1 MPKITIKNATIKN
14 PISLAGEMIGPCYG
28 SDTSNPEKN
37 YKRGLNA
44 IKAGHG
50 RVLEYADAWFIIED
64 VSARTARQF
73 YTHIGGAPTRTQA
86 STRYI
91 DEVDFRYYTPSTI
104 AVNKDAN
111 NLYIELMRNIN
122 STYKKLQDM
131 GIPTEDVG
139 GILPLNMMTTV
150 SVRMNARTLMTMA
163 AQRLCTR
170 AYHEYRQLM
179 KDIIVALSD
188 YSEEWK
194 TLCGLVM
201 KCKCDVAGYCCEE
214 FSCGRYPKKDSA
226 TA

>member
-91 DEVDFRYYTPSTI
+91 DEGNFEYYTPSTI

-111 NLYIELMRNIN
+111 DLYIELMRNIN
-122 STYKKLQDM
+122 STYKKLQNM

-150 SVRMNARTLMTMA
+150 SVRMNTRTLMTMA

-179 KDIIVALSD
+179 KDIIVALSN
-188 YSEEWK
+188 YSEEWQ

>member
-1 MPKITIKNATIKN
+1 MPKITIKDITPKN
-14 PISLAGEMIGPCYG
+14 PISIAGEMIAPCYG

-44 IKAGHG
+44 IKDGHF
-50 RVLEYADAWFIIED
+50 RTLEYADVWFIMED

-91 DEVDFRYYTPSTI
+91 NESNFKYYTPPYIKENLEDDYDKIMSRIQEAYTDLI
-104 AVNKDAN
+104 EHGANKEDAAN
-111 NLYIELMRNIN
+111 
-122 STYKKLQDM
+122 
-131 GIPTEDVG
+131 
-139 GILPLNMMTTV
+139 ILPLGMMTTV
-150 SVRMNARTLMTMA
+150 SVRMNPRTLMTMA
-163 AQRLCTR
+163 QQRLCTR
-170 AYHEYRQLM
+170 TYHEYRQLM
-179 KDIIVALSD
+179 RDIIAALSN

-201 KCKCDVAGYCCEE
+201 KCKCDVVGYCCEGS
-214 FSCGRYPKKDSA
+214 SCGRYPKKDSA